1 MAAPRYARNAGA
13 AFSLKYHVLWCP
25 KFRRPVL
32 LPPVDARIKEMLHGI
47 AYRVRHDDSRDGRY
61 AEHVHVV
68 VEAGPTMHVAE
79 IAKRFKGATSRLLRQ
94 EVPGLRSRLPSL
106 WSRSYFAVT
115 VGAVSEAAIR
125 RYTADRKG
133 K

>member
-1 MAAPRYARNAGA
+1 
-13 AFSLKYHVLWCP
+13 
-25 KFRRPVL
+25 
-32 LPPVDARIKEMLHGI
+32 
-47 AYRVRHDDSRDGRY
+47 
-61 AEHVHVV
+61 
-68 VEAGPTMHVAE
+68 MHVAE